1 MEQIKN
7 ILINLLKT
15 EISLM
20 EYQRRISNSN
30 KQKYVCNKAIRQARQ
45 AIQVVKDIKHSEILV
60 SLYNVF
66 IKHNV
71 ALFAT
76 AGAVIGSKQ
85 TLKWDNTEEG
95 FKEFLELE
103 SVAIEQYK
111 KEQEDRNHDREI
123 IKSAKEQGKKIEFV
137 LIDKKLRPVVKEN
150 EQSN

>member
-20 EYQRRISNSN
+20 EYMRKLSVCN
-30 KQKYVCNKAIRQARQ
+30 KEKYVCNKAIKQARNS
-45 AIQVVKDIKHSEILV
+45 INVVKDIKHGEILL

-71 ALFAT
+71 GLFAT
-76 AGAVIGSKQ
+76 AGAIIGSKQ

-103 SVAIEQYK
+103 NEAIAQRK

-123 IKSAKEQGKKIEFV
+123 IKKAKEQGKQIEFV

>member
-45 AIQVVKDIKHSEILV
+45 AITVVKDIKHSEILV

-71 ALFAT
+71 ALFVT
-76 AGAVIGSKQ
+76 AGAVIGSNQ
-85 TLKWDNTEEG
+85 TLRWDNTEEG

-103 SVAIEQYK
+103 SAAIEQYK
-111 KEQEDRNHDREI
+111 KEQEERNHDREI